1 MKRIRFNEKSN
12 IGFFDGAK
20 GRKKEEEEEEEEE
33 VEEEG
38 KKIIFPSFPKIFDGY
53 SKNLTLSYY
62 TVLNYTPQ
70 LHPILSPIYYSRI
83 NVTVLKTLRDT
94 LDLGKIIHQTVR
106 SLVPNFIV
114 YITSPYFQ
122 SSIQLT
128 NMQTE
133 LTHHTPSTSSPN
145 ELNSRNS

>member
-12 IGFFDGAK
+12 IGFFDGA
-20 GRKKEEEEEEEEE
+20 RKKEEEEEEEEEE

-70 LHPILSPIYYSRI
+70 LPYPIPYLLFTYQRDRFENFARHSR
-83 NVTVLKTLRDT
+83 
-94 LDLGKIIHQTVR
+94 
-106 SLVPNFIV
+106 SW
-114 YITSPYFQ
+114 
-122 SSIQLT
+122 
-128 NMQTE
+128 
-133 LTHHTPSTSSPN
+133 
-145 ELNSRNS
+145 